1 MLEEEFELSSD
12 LEWMLLSGQVE
23 QSALTNKL
31 VHEEF
36 ANLYSLAI
44 SILDKPEKAWIA
56 AKETTIWAVLNA
68 HRYNAQMGVQQ
79 WLAVCLLKTCR
90 STMER
95 AIAEN
100 VQAAE
105 FYPNELD
112 QIAVDIQAELEKTK
126 RRLRLWSRF
135 QQIAI
140 ISVVSMLVILAS
152 KITDDISAETVAGK
166 SAHQKIVVT
175 EVVYVYPTEKPTSLP
190 TPFPERAVLF
200 RAKGGDTLADISNE
214 LSIEVEILASLNAF
228 PLDRELDPGQNV
240 MIGIGVPPLS
250 LITPT
255 PVTPAPRPHPLT
267 RESSFEEVY
276 RRIRESRKNWHT
288 LWADAVEMNYSS
300 NGPVD
305 WPHGKRFQ
313 VWISQPGYDQ
323 VLIGDLNGQIFR
335 TWRRVSERGYP
346 LSFEKG
352 KRSLSNLDSLGIV
365 EVGGSMLNP
374 DRYRYPSDGRMA
386 YLSVEQIAGRQS
398 LVFDWYAEPPA
409 DQSGQ
414 ESYLGRFWVDTI
426 TGVILRWQQFVQ
438 DNRELL
444 LKDLTVIDIVFD
456 VDFPKELYDKN
467 QPVQTR
473 FASDY
478 QGNPEP

>member
-1 MLEEEFELSSD
+1 MVEEEFELSSD

-23 QSALTNKL
+23 QSALINKL

-36 ANLYSLAI
+36 GNLYSLAL
-44 SILDKPEKAWIA
+44 SILDKSEKAWIA
-56 AKETTIWAVLNA
+56 AKETIIWALLNA
-68 HRYNAQMGVQQ
+68 HRYNAQTGVQS
-79 WLAVCLLKTCR
+79 WLAMRLLKTCH
-90 STMER
+90 SGMER

-100 VQAAE
+100 VRAGE
-105 FYPNELD
+105 FSPDDLD
-112 QIAVDIQAELEKTK
+112 QIAVDIQAELERTEK
-126 RRLRLWSRF
+126 RLRLWSRF

-166 SAHQKIVVT
+166 SAYQKIVVT
-175 EVVYVYPTEKPTSLP
+175 EVVYLYPTQKPTSPP

-214 LSIEVEILASLNAF
+214 LRIDGEILVSLNAF

-255 PVTPAPRPHPLT
+255 PVTPAPTPPPLT
-267 RESSFEEVY
+267 TESSNEEVY
-276 RRIRESRKNWHT
+276 RRVRESRKNWHT
-288 LWADAVEMNYSS
+288 LWADVVEMNYSS

-305 WPHGKRFQ
+305 GPHGRRYQ

-323 VLIGDLNGQIFR
+323 VLMGDLNGQIFR

-346 LSFEKG
+346 LNFEKG

-374 DRYRYPSDGRMA
+374 DRYQYPSDGQMA
-386 YLSVEQIAGRQS
+386 YLRVEEIAGRQS
-398 LVFDWYAEPPA
+398 LVFDWYTENPA